1 MSVGKAFPTPNSIK
15 TRKYESADRNTRFGR
30 LKPDKIQNS
39 KLIHLVSFFRMGF
52 LDKLAKTL
60 DLWLADEEAEDVN
73 YQKGTDFEKYVAGL
87 FTRRSDYFAISDW
100 TRDNHD
106 KSKGIYVES
115 NTNPDLV
122 IRYKPTNE
130 KFAVECKYRS
140 GFYRSQKI
148 NGPVVK
154 WAAPDQI
161 KRYNAYSRSNH
172 IPVFV
177 VVGVGG
183 SPNNPATMFCIPLN
197 DAKYPEI
204 FPSVFE
210 KYERDPGKTFFWR
223 DGMLK

>member
-1 MSVGKAFPTPNSIK
+1 
-15 TRKYESADRNTRFGR
+15 
-30 LKPDKIQNS
+30 
-39 KLIHLVSFFRMGF
+39 MGF
-52 LDKLAKTL
+52 LDKLSKTL
-60 DLWLADEEAEDVN
+60 DLWLPGGEEEDVN
-73 YQKGTDFEKYVAGL
+73 YQKGTGFEAYVAGL

-122 IRYKPTNE
+122 IRYIPTNE

-161 KRYNAYSRSNH
+161 KRYNAYSWSNR

-183 SPNNPATMFCIPLN
+183 SPNNPATMFCIPLK

-204 FPSVFE
+204 FPSVFDNTSGIPA
-210 KYERDPGKTFFWR
+210 RPSSGGT
-223 DGMLK
+223 GC

>member
-1 MSVGKAFPTPNSIK
+1 
-15 TRKYESADRNTRFGR
+15 
-30 LKPDKIQNS
+30 
-39 KLIHLVSFFRMGF
+39 MGF

-161 KRYNAYSRSNH
+161 KRYNAYSRSNR

-183 SPNNPATMFCIPLN
+183 SPKKPATMFCIPLK

>member
-1 MSVGKAFPTPNSIK
+1 
-15 TRKYESADRNTRFGR
+15 
-30 LKPDKIQNS
+30 
-39 KLIHLVSFFRMGF
+39 MGF

-60 DLWLADEEAEDVN
+60 DLWLSDEEEEDVN

-87 FTRRSDYFAISDW
+87 FTRRSDYFAINDW

-161 KRYNAYSRSNH
+161 KRYNAYSRSNR

-177 VVGVGG
+177 VIGVGG
-183 SPNNPATMFCIPLN
+183 SPKNPATMFCIPLK

-210 KYERDPGKTFFWR
+210 KYVRDPGKTFFWR

>member
-1 MSVGKAFPTPNSIK
+1 M
-15 TRKYESADRNTRFGR
+15 D
-30 LKPDKIQNS
+30 
-39 KLIHLVSFFRMGF
+39 F
-52 LDKLAKTL
+52 LDKLSKTL
-60 DLWLADEEAEDVN
+60 DLWLPGGEEEDVN
-73 YQKGTDFEKYVAGL
+73 YQKGTDFEAYVAGL

-100 TRDNHD
+100 TRDNYD

-161 KRYNAYSRSNH
+161 RRYNAYSRSNRL
-172 IPVFV
+172 PVFV
-177 VVGVGG
+177 AIGVGG
-183 SPNNPATMFCIPLN
+183 SPKKPATMFCIPLR

-210 KYERDPGKTFFWR
+210 KYVRDPGRTFFWR

>member
-1 MSVGKAFPTPNSIK
+1 MLPRQGVWQKDRKQGLDDLFDDFGHVYIRKFKKPKLVCIK
-15 TRKYESADRNTRFGR
+15 LLS
-30 LKPDKIQNS
+30 
-39 KLIHLVSFFRMGF
+39 MGF

-73 YQKGTDFEKYVAGL
+73 YQKGTDFEKYVA
-87 FTRRSDYFAISDW
+87 AISDW

-161 KRYNAYSRSNH
+161 KRYNAYSRSNR

-183 SPNNPATMFCIPLN
+183 SPNNPETMFCIPLN